1 MSTVFD
7 KMKPPSFGQKLANER
22 KRLGLKVAELADK
35 CGINPATQYLYEKGD
50 RHPSSIY
57 LESAFS
63 LGMRPEALFD
73 SLKDQ
78 GNSLTQSNLKQAF
91 FKVDQE
97 CRDNDGRL
105 LDTHPRFEQLLKEL
119 GFTNEKTKHQ
129 ANGY

>member
-1 MSTVFD
+1 
-7 KMKPPSFGQKLANER
+7 MKPPSFGEKLAKER

-57 LESAFS
+57 LENVFS
-63 LGMRPEALFD
+63 LGVRPEALFD

-97 CRDNDGRL
+97 CRDNEGRL
-105 LDTHPRFEQLLKEL
+105 LDTHPRFERLLEEL
-119 GFTNEKTKHQ
+119 GFENEIPQKQ
-129 ANGY
+129 INEN

>member
-1 MSTVFD
+1 
-7 KMKPPSFGQKLANER
+7 MKPPSFGQKLANER

-35 CGINPATQYLYEKGD
+35 CSINPATQYLYEKGD

-57 LESAFS
+57 LENVFS
-63 LGMRPEALFD
+63 LGVRPEALFD

-97 CRDNDGRL
+97 CRDNEGRL
-105 LDTHPRFEQLLKEL
+105 LDTHPRFKRLLEEL
-119 GFTNEKTKHQ
+119 GFENEMPQKQ
-129 ANGY
+129 INEN